1 MSSGSITISYT
12 TLAEIALL
20 VALVGGVAYIG
31 SKPAANS
38 PHPTASSLAQPGK
51 KKSVAKKKKAGS
63 VTQQVQDAAQPAVD
77 KASEVVHA
85 ASTAVEHQ
93 VNNRPPAVQKAVEAV
108 QDTVAQATGAAK
120 KKGKKGKATGSKGG
134 PSASTS
140 GANSSSETSAPK
152 TDAEKH
158 AAATRGA
165 LSNAHPAADMRDDSH
180 DPQPHVARVM
190 KVVGGKAG
198 ADPKSLLKVPGQNED
213 GWERPDAFDDDDGEW
228 EAVTSK
234 KPSRPST
241 PSSAPLSA
249 APARSIPGLP
259 SQPLTKKQRENAAK
273 KTKEQAAKEAKET
286 EQEERLRQY
295 RKEQEKARLA
305 ADSLTRQRARPRS
318 QNFFGSE
325 PQPAPSKVVGG
336 GMNASLDPSSGSLVW
351 D

>member
-20 VALVGGVAYIG
+20 SALVAGVAYIG
-31 SKPAANS
+31 SKPSANS
-38 PHPTASSLAQPGK
+38 PHPTASSLASGHSGK
-51 KKSVAKKKKAGS
+51 KKAAKKKKAAG
-63 VTQQVQDAAQPAVD
+63 VVQQVQDAAQPVVD

-85 ASTAVEHQ
+85 ASTAVQQQ
-93 VNNRPPAVQKAVEAV
+93 VNNPPPAVKKAVEAV
-108 QDTVAQATGAAK
+108 QEVVQETVAGSK
-120 KKGKKGKATGSKGG
+120 KKGKKAKSAAKGG

-140 GANSSSETSAPK
+140 GANSSSEAAPK

-158 AAATRGA
+158 AAATKGS
-165 LSNAHPAADMRDDSH
+165 LSDAHPAADMRDDSL
-180 DPQPHVARVM
+180 DSQPHVARVM

-198 ADPKSLLKVPGQNED
+198 ADPKSLLKVPGQDED

-249 APARSIPGLP
+249 APARTIPGLP
-259 SQPLTKKQRENAAK
+259 TAPLTKKQRENAAK
-273 KTKEQAAKEAKET
+273 KSKEQAAKDAKEA

-305 ADSLTRQRARPRS
+305 AESLARQRARPRS

-325 PQPAPSKVVGG
+325 PQPAPPKVVGG

>member
-1 MSSGSITISYT
+1 MSSGSITI
-12 TLAEIALL
+12 L
-20 VALVGGVAYIG
+20 VHDTRRDRT
-31 SKPAANS
+31 P
-38 PHPTASSLAQPGK
+38 PGEEEERG
-51 KKSVAKKKKAGS
+51 KKKKAGS

-165 LSNAHPAADMRDDSH
+165 LSNAHRPPTCATTRTIPSRTS
-180 DPQPHVARVM
+180 PRVM

-198 ADPKSLLKVPGQNED
+198 ADPKSLLNVPGQNED
-213 GWERPDAFDDDDGEW
+213 GWSAQ
-228 EAVTSK
+228 TQ
-234 KPSRPST
+234 PSRPVDSLFGT
-241 PSSAPLSA
+241 PLGRTGALY
-249 APARSIPGLP
+249 PGPP

-286 EQEERLRQY
+286 EQGR
-295 RKEQEKARLA
+295 
-305 ADSLTRQRARPRS
+305 
-318 QNFFGSE
+318 G
-325 PQPAPSKVVGG
+325 
-336 GMNASLDPSSGSLVW
+336 
-351 D
+351 